1 VLSGLHDPTAQTDS
15 AAIATCE
22 PFPSSALVMRE
33 IFTVLATPIKMLGGK
48 SFRLQFDGASL
59 HPLCTGSPLDFIAKA
74 EGE

>member
-1 VLSGLHDPTAQTDS
+1 
-15 AAIATCE
+15 
-22 PFPSSALVMRE
+22 MRE